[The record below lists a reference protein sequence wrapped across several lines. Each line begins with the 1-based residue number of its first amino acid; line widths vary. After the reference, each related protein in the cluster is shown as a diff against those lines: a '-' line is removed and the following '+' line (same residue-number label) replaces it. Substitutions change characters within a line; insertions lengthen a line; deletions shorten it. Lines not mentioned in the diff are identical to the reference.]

1 LNFAEP
7 DAPLPPDW
15 PAPGEQSTG
24 PVRQN
29 AELRPDLR
37 VPWGWWDIFL
47 FIGFAMVSSVVLLL
61 LVAHAA
67 SAMFH
72 VPLVAMQDGSTL
84 KSGVLIVNQ
93 TLWSAVALAYLF
105 AVVRLRTPEPFWRS
119 IGWRSFPIGVSPLR
133 FLSGGAALAIGISI
147 AERFTNQNVDLPIEK
162 LFDSR
167 VSLFLLMSMGVLVA
181 PLVEETIFRGFL
193 FPVIARQFGVPAG
206 ILTTGILFGLLHAAQ
221 LWGGWGQ
228 IALLVCVGIVLT
240 WVRAGTRTVAAS
252 YLVHLGYNSLLF
264 FGSVLA
270 TGGFKH
276 LPPHG

>member
-1 LNFAEP
+1 LTFAEP
-7 DAPLPPDW
+7 NAPLPPDW
-15 PAPGEQSTG
+15 PAPVE
-24 PVRQN
+24 PVPQTS
-29 AELRPDLR
+29 ELRADLR
-37 VPWGWWDIFL
+37 VAWGWWDIFL
-47 FIGFAMVSSVVLLL
+47 FIVFAMVSSVVLLL

-67 SAMFH
+67 STIFH
-72 VPLVAMQDGSTL
+72 VPLAGLQDGSTL
-84 KSGVLIVNQ
+84 KSGILIVNQ
-93 TLWSAVALAYLF
+93 TLWSAVALAYLWM
-105 AVVRLRTPEPFWRS
+105 VVRLRTPEPFWRS
-119 IGWRSFPIGVSPLR
+119 IGWRSFPSGVSPAR
-133 FLSGGAALAIGISI
+133 FLSGGAVMAIGVGI
-147 AERFTNQNVDLPIEK
+147 AEQFVNQKVDLPIEK
-162 LFDSR
+162 IFNNRSSILLFM
-167 VSLFLLMSMGVLVA
+167 SLGVLIA

-228 IALLVCVGIVLT
+228 IGLLVCVGIVLT

-264 FGSVLA
+264 LLSAGA